1 MAMAT
6 SAAIAILLGAGT
18 IYLSWDYL
26 FAKSDSQDET
36 SSLDDND
43 HPLLKDHSENR
54 SYETEYARYPSIRIF
69 YYPHAHAEKLQAIA
83 DLPLLVFIHGLGGSL
98 PQFAPL
104 LGSLANVGPCFGI
117 ELPGHGLSAF
127 SPKDYNAYKFQA
139 FVALWRKAIEDICRE
154 KGHQKVVFVAHSLG
168 CSIAA
173 TLATDAHFSVPVEGI
188 VGLCPKAFPPEPP
201 QVTMA
206 RRFLSLPDTVLNIVR
221 FLDRRG
227 GVNSKSV
234 ERMAGKG
241 AKIDLRRLQLAFN
254 SSFKTAVWKRATLG
268 CLPTTYDESGHPV
281 GGLPGKQVWSKIKVP
296 LFLIAG
302 EADTVTKP
310 VEVQH
315 IVSYLSKPELSE
327 ARTNDASTTTSK
339 AIPVADDP
347 TTNKKDSSAVDDE
360 TDTSPP
366 HPQPTSDAADQEPR
380 AAAASDQKFGTI
392 PSTSEMSSH
401 NSRIVKTAI
410 LPAPA
415 AHALMYDHS
424 TYRTVAGLI
433 EDFLSR
439 YVSSQLSLGW
449 QLQQLT
455 TSGKWD
461 VKNLEKWR
469 RVLPVSGPIG
479 AGPGRPHGLFRAL
492 KTLREQDPVHTPAVF
507 LREWRDR
514 IFAVIDISHDSPVY
528 DTKALERGG
537 IEYHKFPTV
546 SKVPPTPLE
555 VKDFIALVDRLRG
568 DRDRPS
574 GGQEHGHEHGHGHG
588 HEQGDKRAIGV
599 HCHYGYNRTGFFIA
613 CYLIE
618 REGYRPQDAL
628 DEFARAKPP
637 GIRHDHFIDTLF
649 MRYHVGLRRASTI
662 K

>member
-1 MAMAT
+1 MSTNLIPRLQLGTLYPRLFYGSAPKTMAVAT
-6 SAAIAILLGAGT
+6 SAAIAVLLGAGT
-18 IYLSWDYL
+18 VYLSRCYL
-26 FAKSDSQDET
+26 FAKPDSRDEAT
-36 SSLDDND
+36 SLDDND

-54 SYETEYARYPSIRIF
+54 SYETGYARYPSIRIF
-69 YYPHAHAEKLQAIA
+69 YHPHAHAEKLQAIA

-104 LGSLANVGPCFGI
+104 LGSLVNVGPCFGI

-127 SPKDYNAYKFQA
+127 SPKDYNAYTFQA
-139 FVALWRKAIEDICRE
+139 FVTLWRKAIEDICRE
-154 KGHQKVVFVAHSLG
+154 KGHKKVVFVAHSLG

-173 TLATDAHFSVPVEGI
+173 TLATDAQFSVPVEGI
-188 VGLCPKAFPPEPP
+188 VGLCPKAFPPEPS

-254 SSFKTAVWKRATLG
+254 SNFKTAVWKRATLG
-268 CLPTTYDESGHPV
+268 CLPTYDDSGHPV
-281 GGLPGKQVWSKIKVP
+281 GGLPGKEVWSKIKVP

-302 EADTVTKP
+302 ESDTVTKP
-310 VEVQH
+310 IEVKH
-315 IVSYLSKPELSE
+315 IASYLSKPLE
-327 ARTNDASTTTSK
+327 ANTDAPTASK
-339 AIPVADDP
+339 AVPVADDP
-347 TTNKKDSSAVDDE
+347 TTNKTDSAVDE
-360 TDTSPP
+360 TDTSP
-366 HPQPTSDAADQEPR
+366 HPPTSDLDREP
-380 AAAASDQKFGTI
+380 AASDQTFGTI

-401 NSRIVKTAI
+401 NSTLVKTAI
-410 LPAPA
+410 LPSPA

-449 QLQQLT
+449 QLQKLT

-469 RVLPVSGPIG
+469 QVTPVSGPIG
-479 AGPGRPHGLFRAL
+479 PGAHGLFRAL
-492 KTLREQDPVHTPAVF
+492 KTLREQDPVHTPTVF
-507 LREWRDR
+507 LREWRER

-546 SKVPPTPLE
+546 SKVPPTPVE

-568 DRDRPS
+568 
-574 GGQEHGHEHGHGHG
+574 ENGHG
-588 HEQGDKRAIGV
+588 DKAIGV

-618 REGYRPQDAL
+618 REGYKPQDAL
-628 DEFARAKPP
+628 DEFAKAKPP
-637 GIRHDHFIDTLF
+637 GIKHDHFIDTLF